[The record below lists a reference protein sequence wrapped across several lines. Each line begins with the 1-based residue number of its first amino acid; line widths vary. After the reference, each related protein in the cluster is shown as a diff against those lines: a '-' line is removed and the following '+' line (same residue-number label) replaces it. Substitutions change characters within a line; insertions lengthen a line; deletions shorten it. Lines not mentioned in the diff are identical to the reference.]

1 MLVHVVFF
9 WLKKDLS
16 EADKMKFVAGV
27 NSLGTI
33 DILESFHVGPPAA
46 TAKRPSI
53 DDSYDYGLYTSFADV
68 AGHDKYQTEPVHLKF
83 LADCKHLWESVKVY
97 DFE

>member
-27 NSLGTI
+27 NSLGSI
-33 DILESFHVGPPAA
+33 EILQSFHVGPPAG